1 MMKTTR
7 LSRLTEQKL
16 FLKIQEFLTRGR
28 YHLEQNRKQIRRIP
42 LKKQTQVQMR
52 LSAMTLNTVQV
63 TINLAICLKRTIIAI
78 LTTCSNEFYNYCLDD
93 EYYGY
98 ED

>member
-7 LSRLTEQKL
+7 LSRLTEPKL

-28 YHLEQNRKQIRRIP
+28 HHLEQNRKQIRRIP
-42 LKKQTQVQMR
+42 LEKLTRVQMR
-52 LSAMTLNTVQV
+52 LSAMALITVQD
-63 TINLAICLKRTIIAI
+63 TINLVICLKGTIIAI

-93 EYYGY
+93 EHNGY